1 MPLSALTKQKKE
13 LVRFCIL
20 PFGLLTWRKRT
31 KRIIIIESVD
41 DSRRSYKLG
50 RVRNQRILWTLQ
62 LDIAFVVTLAHL
74 VASATLN
81 QTTEPNDEEELRER
95 IPLPTAAETR
105 QHFSMNN
112 RRDLSFLDLRTKI
125 IR

>member
-1 MPLSALTKQKKE
+1 M
-13 LVRFCIL
+13 
-20 PFGLLTWRKRT
+20 PFGLLTWRKGT
-31 KRIIIIESVD
+31 KRIIVIEAVY

-50 RVRNQRILWTLQ
+50 RVRNQRILRTLQ
-62 LDIAFVVTLAHL
+62 LDVALVVTLAHL

-81 QTTEPNDEEELRER
+81 QNTEPNDEEELRER

-105 QHFSMNN
+105 QHFGMNN
-112 RRDLSFLDLRTKI
+112 RRDLSLDLRTKI